1 MQHEILNNL
10 DDKNVLSFLAKC
22 SDFKPDELIISDT
35 KWKYLVRSV
44 IRSKNILIVGP
55 TGCAKTLTA
64 QMVANKIGKQNKF
77 FYFNLGSTQDAR
89 SALIGNTHFKKDSG
103 GTLFNES
110 AFVKAIRTPNAIIL
124 LDEISR
130 AHHDAVNILLTVL
143 DPLQRYLRLDEKE
156 DNEIVKV
163 AKGVNFI
170 ATANIGNGYTA
181 TRIMDRALLDRFPVK
196 IEMLP
201 LNKDEEFNL
210 MIKKFKISDKQIKN
224 TLKDII
230 DIANHTRD
238 QVKLED
244 GKLTNFISTR
254 SVVEMSELLLDGFSL
269 LEIAENV
276 IYPNFAT
283 EGGADSE
290 RVYIKQLVQ
299 KYLPTNIDSNL
310 MNDPISNLNDNAPF

>member
-1 MQHEILNNL
+1 MQHESLNSLEHKNILSTLNT
-10 DDKNVLSFLAKC
+10 C
-22 SDFKPDELIISDT
+22 SKLKPDELIISDT

-44 IRSKNILIVGP
+44 LRGKNILLVGP

-64 QMVANKIGKQNKF
+64 QVVANKIGKVNNF

-130 AHHDAVNILLTVL
+130 AHHDAVNILMTVL

-210 MIKKFKISDKQIKN
+210 IIERFKISDKNIKN

-230 DIANHTRD
+230 EIATHTRE
-238 QVKLED
+238 QVKMED
-244 GKLTNFISTR
+244 GKLTNFLSTR

-269 LEIAENV
+269 MEIAENV

-290 RVYIKQLVQ
+290 RVYVKQLVQ
-299 KYLPTNIDSNL
+299 KYLPTNIDSDF
-310 MNDPISNLNDNAPF
+310 MKDPLSVNTPF